1 MESFFG
7 HLKEELKREATDCLS
22 IEEVMENVYD
32 YIDYNNNGRYQWD
45 FLKKSPRK
53 HHKHL
58 QTGKVRTI

>member
-32 YIDYNNNGRYQWD
+32 YIDYNNNGRYQ
-45 FLKKSPRK
+45 
-53 HHKHL
+53 
-58 QTGKVRTI
+58 